1 MNLTLAILMTSIS
14 VSFVI
19 ILQSIEMLQ
28 IISKK
33 EFKEIWSFDN
43 LKSDLERGL
52 PLPNSIIGFIF
63 SESIFKIIV
72 ILQLILACLGLYYH
86 EPALFLSLF
95 FTNLIICIRFRGT
108 FNGGSDMMTFVVLT
122 GVLIATVSLEEKF
135 QRLGLIYISIH
146 TLYSYFKAGLI
157 KLKES
162 DWRQGLA
169 LPAFLSRSLNV
180 DIRNLGE
187 WLERKP
193 NLRRGLSWGVLAF
206 ELAAISVIF
215 LPNITLY
222 YFIIALGF
230 HFFIYLAFGLNR
242 FFWIWSTAW
251 PAILYSLSTI
261 SLIH

>member
-1 MNLTLAILMTSIS
+1 MNLTLATLMTSIS
-14 VSFVI
+14 ISLVI

-28 IISKK
+28 IIGKK
-33 EFKEIWSFDN
+33 EFKEIWSFKN
-43 LKSDLERGL
+43 LKSDLESGL
-52 PLPNSIIGFIF
+52 PLPNSIIGVIF
-63 SESIFKIIV
+63 SESIFKVIV
-72 ILQLILACLGLYYH
+72 ILQLLLACLGLYYQ
-86 EPALFLSLF
+86 EPVIFFSLF

-108 FNGGSDMMTFVVLT
+108 FNGGSDMMTFVILT
-122 GVLIATVSLEEKF
+122 GVLIAIVSPEEKF

-146 TLYSYFKAGLI
+146 TLYSYFKAGLV
-157 KLKES
+157 KLKGS

-180 DIRNLGE
+180 DIRNLGVY
-187 WLERKP
+187 LEGKP
-193 NLRRGLSWGVLAF
+193 NLSRVLCWGVLVF
-206 ELAAISVIF
+206 ELAAISIIF

-261 SLIH
+261 SLIN